1 MLCQH
6 LRQPETTKGVTVT
19 KTVEVHAHVMP
30 TGIFGKAGPH
40 GPEMQ
45 QKEDGGYAL
54 RASAGVLSASTVA
67 HKKHAAGETGGEDP
81 KIWFDRL
88 TDPQL
93 RIKEM
98 DEKGIDTMVVSPA
111 PPLYMYN
118 IELEYQIPFA
128 KAYNDSLAEYAATA
142 PGRFFF
148 VATLPM
154 GDVKEAAAEAK
165 RAIEQLGARGI
176 YIGAANLA
184 GLEVD
189 DPAMNGL
196 YEVLTAADLPMCIH
210 PGPASFDAG
219 QGDMYHEKLAL
230 GFPGQEAHAIFRL
243 IAGGVLDEFPTLKAY
258 VSHAGGFFPFQIGRY
273 EEFLKIAAD
282 SKAKRSVYD
291 YLPNLFFD
299 PILHDI
305 RARRLLVEIVGSSQ
319 VLLGSNYAGMDS
331 VDGLAYVNE
340 LGLADADREKILGG
354 NAASLFKL
362 DA

>member
-1 MLCQH
+1 M
-6 LRQPETTKGVTVT
+6 T

-45 QKEDGGYAL
+45 QREDGGYAL
-54 RASAGVLSASTVA
+54 RASAGVLNASTVA
-67 HKKHAAGETGGEDP
+67 HKKHTAGEAGGEDP
-81 KIWFDRL
+81 NIWFDRL
-88 TDPQL
+88 SNPQS

-98 DEKGIDTMVVSPA
+98 DEKGIDVMIVSPA

-128 KAYNDSLAEYAATA
+128 KAYNDELANYVATA

-154 GDVKEAAAEAK
+154 GDPKEAAIEAK
-165 RAIEQLGARGI
+165 RAIEELGARGV
-176 YIGAANLA
+176 YIGAANLG
-184 GLEVD
+184 GLELD
-189 DPAMNGL
+189 DPALFPL
-196 YEVLTAADLPMCIH
+196 YEVLTAAELPLCIH

-219 QGDMYHEKLAL
+219 QGDQYHEKLAL

-243 IAGGVLDEFPTLKAY
+243 IASGVFDEFPTLKAY

-273 EEFLKIAAD
+273 EEFLKIASD
-282 SKAKRSVYD
+282 SKAKKSVYD
-291 YLPNLFFD
+291 YLPNLYFD
-299 PILHDI
+299 PILHDV
-305 RARRLLVEIVGSSQ
+305 RARKLLVEVAGADH

-331 VDGLAYVNE
+331 VDGQAYVEE
-340 LGLADADREKILGG
+340 LGLSDADRDKILGA
-354 NAASLFKL
+354 NALALYKI
-362 DA
+362 DR